1 MSTQPK
7 YPDDPN
13 SPPPQHDADAVMNPE
28 AHGVFRPMHK
38 TGVIYVMTEAAKLGF
53 HYGHPDWANLGQGA
67 PETGPLPGSPHRIES
82 IEVDPGSNEY
92 APVQGLL
99 EVREAVAEL
108 YNARYR
114 VGMKSKFT
122 AKNVAISSG
131 GRLAL
136 TRIAATLGNV
146 NLGHFLPDY
155 TAYEELLDLFR
166 AFVPLP
172 ILLEGEL
179 GFDLAPDRL
188 RKEIVGKGLSALLI
202 SNPCNPTGHV
212 IRGGALRAWV
222 DICRELGCV
231 LIIDEFYAH
240 YLYGGAARQD
250 GPSLSAMRY
259 VQDVNKDPVV
269 IVDGLTK
276 NWRYP
281 GWRLAWTVG
290 PEWVIERITS
300 AGSFIDGGPSHP
312 VQRAALPLI
321 TKEHADAE
329 ARSIQTAFD
338 EKRRL
343 VVERLRAMGMHLDAE
358 PQGAFYC
365 FASLENL
372 PAPLRDGMAFFRKAL
387 ERKVV
392 VVPGQFFDVNPGKRR
407 EHIPSRLRRYVRISF
422 GPNKDQLELG
432 LDRLDAMIRES

>member
-1 MSTQPK
+1 MSEAFDPIEI
-7 YPDDPN
+7 PD
-13 SPPPQHDADAVMNPE
+13 PE
-28 AHGVFRPMHK
+28 SHGVFRPMPR
-38 TGVIYVMTEAAKLGF
+38 TGVIFVMTEAAKRGF

-67 PETGPLPGSPHRIES
+67 PETGPLPGSPARIED
-82 IEVDPGSNEY
+82 IHVDPSANEY
-92 APVQGLL
+92 GPVQGIQD
-99 EVREAVAEL
+99 VREAVAEL

-114 VGMKSKFT
+114 VGMASKFT
-122 AKNVAISSG
+122 ARNVALSAG

-136 TRIAATLGNV
+136 TRIAATLGSV

-172 ILLEGEL
+172 ILLDGER
-179 GFDLAPDRL
+179 GFDLPPDHL
-188 RKEIVGKGLSALLI
+188 RREIVGKGLSALLI

-212 IRGGALRAWV
+212 IRGGAMRAWV
-222 DICRELGCV
+222 DICRQLGCV

-240 YLYGGAARQD
+240 YLYGSAARSD
-250 GPSLSAMRY
+250 GPSHSAMRY
-259 VQDVNKDPVV
+259 VEDVNKDPVV

-290 PEWVIERITS
+290 PEWIIERITS
-300 AGSFIDGGPSHP
+300 AGSFIDGGPPHP

-321 TKEHADAE
+321 TQAVADQE
-329 ARSIQTAFD
+329 ARAIQTVFD
-338 EKRRL
+338 DKRRL
-343 VVERLRAMGMHLDAE
+343 VMERLRAMGISLDAE

-365 FASLENL
+365 FANLENL
-372 PAPLRDGMAFFRKAL
+372 PGNLRDGMTFFRKAL
-387 ERKVV
+387 DKQVV

-407 EHIPSRLRRYVRISF
+407 DHIPSRLRRYVRVSF
-422 GPNKDQLELG
+422 GPSREQLELG
-432 LDRLDAMIRES
+432 LDRLDALVRES